1 MATQEGRVLRSNNVK
16 NSVVTDDNVH
26 KNGKNSVETD
36 SVHKNGKNSVET
48 DSVHK
53 DGKSSVVTAE
63 MSAAHQG
70 QEFTPERNGQEK
82 SPSHSAQES
91 GDSDSDTVRERAPER
106 DMSFSFQVAP
116 PDWFTDKMDRMYQN
130 LNETNKRIYHNLHE
144 TIQRNEQSADLRYT
158 SLIQQMGSIQQ
169 QVNDNANAIAN
180 VEQKVNDN
188 ANAIANVEQKVDD
201 NANAILSVTT
211 GFSKFSDTLTTV
223 QCKLDALQ
231 NRYDSTMSTP
241 STVGSNNTVVKSSQ
255 SNRPVDTVSTYSQ
268 QSTVCST
275 VVPEPLGS
283 LPSIP
288 LPPTLPVSYNMHAP
302 PVVNVSVARAT
313 SQVRSPPR
321 NYQNRTAG
329 TQDSLAQN
337 FVTSSSTNQSSMLH
351 NNGNQ
356 GFVTPSSGGSSSS
369 NPSSG
374 GQCSSNL
381 GPNIQSSGAQGSVN
395 RSAVCQS
402 QDTTVNSIATDR
414 MTLEKPRNIS
424 IKFPVYEVGDS
435 FHTFVSAFEAVLQRY
450 GMMDEAA
457 LRLPECFSPSALALY
472 LSLPQK
478 VRSSYTESVAVLRQF
493 WPALPGVS
501 NFDDLNDNYG
511 LPLLKQG
518 QDSIEQ
524 FATKVCAVATSI
536 AKDDAKRFDRLAK
549 YMLWRGM
556 SADAHLWM
564 DKCYDD
570 DYTFVDFYTL
580 CRRLSLNPAGVS
592 TSTPQVR
599 FDLSNT
605 PQVLAAEVKVPGSS
619 MSPSSENTGIVK
631 SPQQWKSSRQ
641 WHSPPRRSN
650 ASYKGSPN
658 WRSNSRLTSS
668 PSGSDSPN
676 WRGNGS
682 SSPRGSSSPN
692 WRNRDNTSSSRD
704 GSIEK
709 AIKNLTAECSV
720 IGSGLKTLVP
730 TLDNGFASV
739 RSDFNNGF
747 ASVRSDFNLGF
758 QSLQKSLSTLV
769 VGSPERP
776 SRRSQFKSS
785 PGSTPRRR
793 SPDSPIY
800 DRSRIKCFSCREYG
814 HFQNECPRGRYTPG
828 SPSRDRSHVVCFG
841 CQELGH
847 YKFQCPSLQAAASPK
862 VLSGS
867 PGKGQGKGLK

>member
-288 LPPTLPVSYNMHAP
+288 LPPTFPVSYNMHAP
-302 PVVNVSVARAT
+302 PVVNVSVTRAT
-313 SQVRSPPR
+313 SQVRTPPR

-395 RSAVCQS
+395 RSAVCQG

>member
-302 PVVNVSVARAT
+302 PVVNVSVTRAT
-313 SQVRSPPR
+313 SQVRTPPR

-395 RSAVCQS
+395 RSAVCQG
-402 QDTTVNSIATDR
+402 QDTTVYSIATDR

>member
-1 MATQEGRVLRSNNVK
+1 MATQEGRVLCSNNVK
-16 NSVVTDDNVH
+16 NSVVTDDN
-26 KNGKNSVETD
+26 
-36 SVHKNGKNSVET
+36 VHKNGKNSVET

-116 PDWFTDKMDRMYQN
+116 PSWFTDYMSVIDSKMDRQYV
-130 LNETNKRIYHNLHE
+130 

-169 QVNDNANAIAN
+169 Q
-180 VEQKVNDN
+180 VNDN

-313 SQVRSPPR
+313 SQVRTPPR

-337 FVTSSSTNQSSMLH
+337 FVNSSSTNQSSMLH

-381 GPNIQSSGAQGSVN
+381 GPSIQSSGAQGSVN
-395 RSAVCQS
+395 RSAVCQG
-402 QDTTVNSIATDR
+402 QDTTVYSIATDR

-435 FHTFVSAFEAVLQRY
+435 FHTFVSAFEAFFN
-450 GMMDEAA
+450 GMA
-457 LRLPECFSPSALALY
+457 
-472 LSLPQK
+472 
-478 VRSSYTESVAVLRQF
+478 
-493 WPALPGVS
+493 
-501 NFDDLNDNYG
+501 
-511 LPLLKQG
+511 
-518 QDSIEQ
+518 
-524 FATKVCAVATSI
+524 
-536 AKDDAKRFDRLAK
+536 
-549 YMLWRGM
+549 
-556 SADAHLWM
+556 
-564 DKCYDD
+564 
-570 DYTFVDFYTL
+570 
-580 CRRLSLNPAGVS
+580 
-592 TSTPQVR
+592 
-599 FDLSNT
+599 
-605 PQVLAAEVKVPGSS
+605 
-619 MSPSSENTGIVK
+619 
-631 SPQQWKSSRQ
+631 
-641 WHSPPRRSN
+641 
-650 ASYKGSPN
+650 
-658 WRSNSRLTSS
+658 
-668 PSGSDSPN
+668 
-676 WRGNGS
+676 
-682 SSPRGSSSPN
+682 
-692 WRNRDNTSSSRD
+692 
-704 GSIEK
+704 
-709 AIKNLTAECSV
+709 
-720 IGSGLKTLVP
+720 
-730 TLDNGFASV
+730 
-739 RSDFNNGF
+739 
-747 ASVRSDFNLGF
+747 
-758 QSLQKSLSTLV
+758 
-769 VGSPERP
+769 
-776 SRRSQFKSS
+776 
-785 PGSTPRRR
+785 
-793 SPDSPIY
+793 
-800 DRSRIKCFSCREYG
+800 
-814 HFQNECPRGRYTPG
+814 
-828 SPSRDRSHVVCFG
+828 
-841 CQELGH
+841 
-847 YKFQCPSLQAAASPK
+847 
-862 VLSGS
+862 
-867 PGKGQGKGLK
+867 

>member
-16 NSVVTDDNVH
+16 NSVVTDDN
-26 KNGKNSVETD
+26 
-36 SVHKNGKNSVET
+36 VHKNGKNSVET

-116 PDWFTDKMDRMYQN
+116 PSWFTDYMSVIDSKMDRQYV
-130 LNETNKRIYHNLHE
+130 

-169 QVNDNANAIAN
+169 Q
-180 VEQKVNDN
+180 VNDN

-231 NRYDSTMSTP
+231 NRYDSNMSTP

-288 LPPTLPVSYNMHAP
+288 LPPALPVSYNMHAP
-302 PVVNVSVARAT
+302 TVVNVSVARAT
-313 SQVRSPPR
+313 SQVC

-337 FVTSSSTNQSSMLH
+337 FVNSSSTNQSSMLH

-374 GQCSSNL
+374 GPCSSNL

-395 RSAVCQS
+395 QSAVCQG
-402 QDTTVNSIATDR
+402 QDTTVYSIATDR

-580 CRRLSLNPAGVS
+580 CRRLSLNPAGES

-619 MSPSSENTGIVK
+619 MSPSPSENTGIVK

-785 PGSTPRRR
+785 PGSTPHRR

>member
-241 STVGSNNTVVKSSQ
+241 STVSSNNTVVKSSQ

-302 PVVNVSVARAT
+302 PVVNVSVTRAT
-313 SQVRSPPR
+313 SQVRTPPR

-395 RSAVCQS
+395 RSAVCQG